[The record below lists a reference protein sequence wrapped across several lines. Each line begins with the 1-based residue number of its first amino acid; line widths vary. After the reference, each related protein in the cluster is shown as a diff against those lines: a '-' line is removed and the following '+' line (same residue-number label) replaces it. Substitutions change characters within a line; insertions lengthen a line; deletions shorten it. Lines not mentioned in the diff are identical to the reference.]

1 MSSDISPLFSQFDR
15 GGDRLTVMAGP
26 CVVESQ
32 AQLET
37 VAKELSAIAERLP
50 IDFIFKASYRKANRT
65 GSASF
70 TGIGDEQALKLLAGI
85 KADYGLPIV
94 TDIHDPLEAARAAE
108 VCDVLQIPAFLARQT
123 ALLHAAGKSG
133 KIINIKKGQFMAPQD
148 MQHARQKVLDT
159 GNEQVLLCERGTFF
173 GYGDLVVDMRSLEV
187 MRQFGPVIFDAT
199 HSVQRPSQQGVSGG
213 DRQFIP
219 GLMRAAV
226 AAGVDGLFIET
237 HPDPENAKSDKATQ
251 WPLDQLEE
259 LLTQAI
265 RIKEALVR

>member
-1 MSSDISPLFSQFDR
+1 
-15 GGDRLTVMAGP
+15 
-26 CVVESQ
+26 
-32 AQLET
+32 
-37 VAKELSAIAERLP
+37 
-50 IDFIFKASYRKANRT
+50 
-65 GSASF
+65 
-70 TGIGDEQALKLLAGI
+70 
-85 KADYGLPIV
+85 
-94 TDIHDPLEAARAAE
+94 
-108 VCDVLQIPAFLARQT
+108 
-123 ALLHAAGKSG
+123 
-133 KIINIKKGQFMAPQD
+133 
-148 MQHARQKVLDT
+148 
-159 GNEQVLLCERGTFF
+159 
-173 GYGDLVVDMRSLEV
+173 MRSLEV